1 MFADV
6 CICER
11 DRLVIREIP
20 AKMLIYCVLEENCAG
35 VGERGGEL
43 NREVDEVCGRVKE
56 ILTSSVDEWGNDWE
70 N

>member
-20 AKMLIYCVLEENCAG
+20 ARLLIYCVLEENCAG
-35 VGERGGEL
+35 VGEREGSSI
-43 NREVDEVCGRVKE
+43 VKLMKCVAE
-56 ILTSSVDEWGNDWE
+56 
-70 N
+70 